1 MPAGCTAGAQ
11 LTSRAPVVSN
21 TSSKARNSV
30 LRVAQVDRVEVEPEI
45 APEVPQQ
52 SSLNGTSGN
61 GRKLVEPASTT
72 STTSVRPVAPAA
84 TAVGL
89 VGQAASESVDRPFI
103 PVIDFQELADT
114 LLGDP
119 EVVLRDK
126 TLYGEPVAPTV
137 LLVMCACWPQVFYA
151 VEVQSNS
158 CGSAIAVLSCTLT
171 APQDRNLFQAL
182 KVQCSKCVKGSH
194 LISPPC
200 IPCP

>member
-1 MPAGCTAGAQ
+1 VPAGCTAGAK
-11 LTSRAPVVSN
+11 LSSRTLVVS
-21 TSSKARNSV
+21 TSSKHPGSV

-45 APEVPQQ
+45 TSEIPQQ
-52 SSLNGTSGN
+52 PSLNGTSGN

-72 STTSVRPVAPAA
+72 TSTTSSARPVAPAA

-137 LLVMCACWPQVFYA
+137 LLLMCACWPNVFLA
-151 VEVQSNS
+151 VGIQSKRLS
-158 CGSAIAVLSCTLT
+158 VIDVLICLLT
-171 APQDRNLFQAL
+171 APWNCNQSSSRLP
-182 KVQCSKCVKGSH
+182 KEKWGKEVTSSTSIH
-194 LISPPC
+194 PPS
-200 IPCP
+200 